1 MQTEATPQFEVVFKG
16 ESLEPIADVAPEGEV
31 TFVLVNA
38 SEQPHDFALAKL
50 DGEEEGWRAVA
61 RPSTESDTGIVALVP
76 SILPGDSRVITRGM
90 AVGRYALISNTPGA
104 TLGVSLFEL
113 HIQAADGK

>member
-38 SEQPHDFALAKL
+38 SEQPHDFALARL
-50 DGEEEGWRAVA
+50 DGEEDGRRARA
-61 RPSTESDTGIVALVP
+61 RPSTEADTGIVALVP
-76 SILPGDSRVITRGM
+76 SILPGDSRMFTRDM
-90 AVGRYALISNTPGA
+90 VAGRYVLISNTPGA

-113 HIQAADGK
+113 HIQEADGE